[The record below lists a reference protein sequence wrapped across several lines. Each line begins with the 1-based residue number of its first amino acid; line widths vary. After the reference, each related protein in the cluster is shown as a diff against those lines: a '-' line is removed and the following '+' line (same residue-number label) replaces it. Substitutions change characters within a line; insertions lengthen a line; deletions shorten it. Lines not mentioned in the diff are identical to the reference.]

1 MSVHKKSRL
10 FFWLAGGYLV
20 LFCSLTLSFA
30 DEKKFIYDD
39 HGKRD
44 PFWPLVSS
52 SGAFLHYGTD
62 LVASDM
68 VLEGIVADKNGKN
81 MAIINSMVITVND
94 RIGLYVVEK
103 IEVDRVMLIKGQE
116 RYILKLKKEEE

>member
-1 MSVHKKSRL
+1 MGFLRNNKFLVVTAAGL
-10 FFWLAGGYLV
+10 LVFGFWVYGHA
-20 LFCSLTLSFA
+20 A
-30 DEKKFIYDD
+30 DKKFVYED
-39 HGKRD
+39 HGRRD

-52 SGAFLHYGTD
+52 SGVFLHYGTD

-81 MAIINSMVITVND
+81 IAIINSMVITVND

-103 IEVDRVMLIKGQE
+103 IETDRVMLIKGQE
-116 RYILKLKKEEE
+116 RYILKLKKEE